1 MEKLGFHNSPL
12 DKVGED
18 RTLTVKLVTFMAFH
32 NLLRSFCLSLSDSS
46 LGISSALHR
55 TFAGE

>member
-18 RTLTVKLVTFMAFH
+18 RTLTVKLVTFMTFH
-32 NLLRSFCLSLSDSS
+32 NLSVTFLLLVSVGFLIGHFFRSPTNFC
-46 LGISSALHR
+46 
-55 TFAGE
+55 